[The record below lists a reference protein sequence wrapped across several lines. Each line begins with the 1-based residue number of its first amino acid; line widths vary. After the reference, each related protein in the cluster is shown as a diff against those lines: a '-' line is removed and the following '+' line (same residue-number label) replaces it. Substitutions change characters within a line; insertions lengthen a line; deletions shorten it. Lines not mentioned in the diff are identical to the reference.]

1 MVKKPRAPRSVRL
14 ADHFF
19 ARLQVYASSH
29 AITTSAALRIAAQR
43 GLAEMEREAAKKD
56 PPQQQLPLDQHPGPQ
71 APRRRV
77 LSPGIG

>member
-19 ARLQVYASSH
+19 ARLQAYASSH

-43 GLAEMEREAAKKD
+43 GLAEMEREASKKD
-56 PPQQQLPLDQHPGPQ
+56 PPQQQLPLEQPAAA
-71 APRRRV
+71 APARRRV